1 MTKKVKVRL
10 VRSCR
15 FSAGGEFYKLGDE
28 FEIEEHYADQYSD
41 MLERV
46 EDGESVEV
54 VVRKTTRKTKRNAS

>member
-15 FSAGGEFYKLGDE
+15 FSAGGKFYRLGDE
-28 FEIEEHYADQYSD
+28 FEIEEHYAEQYSD

-46 EDGESVEV
+46 EPAEEKP
-54 VVRKTTRKTKRNAS
+54 KTTRRRKSKTGAT